1 MKKGQAILVL
11 IMIFI
16 VSAAVGVG
24 GTWVVKNMGAKGAI
38 AGGGG
43 GTATAVVDEYAPT
56 PTPKT
61 TPTPKATPTPQP
73 TPNDYP
79 SQKSSKP
86 KKVEITVPE
95 NEAPSGKQLGG
106 ETETIDINIPS
117 AEITLVA
124 VNGPT
129 PNPETRTYSF
139 SASAAGGRGQLTY
152 YLYPAKNAKDTLV
165 SASGIFAN
173 VAPIASGKYVLLVK
187 DRTGKEFKKDV
198 TGFITILNKLT
209 NQQLTSRLSKATPDR
224 GLEKHF
230 AKGYS
235 IKFDG
240 LKSGDPVPTS
250 YTQIY
255 SNISSGYWKNVK
267 VTSVEFNDYNK
278 IKRIRLSVYYN

>member
-16 VSAAVGVG
+16 VSAAVGIG
-24 GTWVVKNMGAKGAI
+24 GTWVVKNMGAKGAM

-43 GTATAVVDEYAPT
+43 GTATAVVSDSAPT

-139 SASAAGGRGQLTY
+139 SAAGGRGQLTY

-187 DRTGKEFKKDV
+187 DKTGKEFKKDV